1 MNAKKIRFGM
11 YICLS
16 LLIGATYV
24 SDNWPQDQLNRSD
37 FSSLAEFENT
47 IFASEPNEAFSVI
60 KDPEVLEK
68 LENQGFSFGS
78 MLNSILKNS
87 FSSQSISNSNFD
99 IYQSNTLFKS
109 AVAIISQDLKEIIND
124 ENKASAGSA
133 GVGMAFSKRIFDE
146 RWFQAKHGQFE
157 LIGIV
162 NRTDRMSINTN
173 TCGELRFIYRLSY
186 NATKP
191 QKMYSRL
198 PITFMLKFNQVQ
210 DDGDYKNCQRFAQAW
225 VNPSEPMNSDDYAK
239 WLQTD
244 KGPLGS
250 ENFQIQNFLTA
261 ELNMQAFR
269 IPATIR
275 RDMGGHA
282 SYLLRV
288 FNKQQDAFVP
298 GYLENTPDVTKISK
312 NPTLKKEL
320 LAFLKNKSPVYT
332 NQLGIKTR
340 TDQFNR
346 IDKGVVL
353 IPEKFLAQKAI
364 SYSPYGVS
372 RYSNKL
378 FNQIFSESD
387 FADLDYSQNDFVK
400 TPDAL
405 IRRLNDSSC
414 VGCHQGRAMAGFHFL
429 GLDKSSTHPMNALN
443 FEGSGHFQIELERR
457 SQFLEKI
464 RNGTWAKPARDFSIA
479 PPEGKK
485 AGYGHFCGL
494 PNTNGFQHWQCEEGL
509 TCQKSDEAKDEK
521 ILGKC
526 LPTIQKAGDPC
537 MYGYVTQ
544 EDRNKDK
551 IILDPTKKCNNGNS
565 NYSCSPVVGPAGT
578 KLGGFP
584 SGSCGAATCK
594 NLDSKTEVCGH
605 TAAAGFSNCVGD
617 SSKTFE
623 YCLNTYSKEVGLGL
637 CNKDRACRNDYVCVR
652 VSKDKGACM
661 PSYFVFQVRQDGH
674 PAPQ

>member
-1 MNAKKIRFGM
+1 MQTKKIRYGIYAF
-11 YICLS
+11 LS
-16 LLIGATYV
+16 LLICATYLT
-24 SDNWPQDQLNRSD
+24 DIWQQQQIQTTD
-37 FSSLAEFENT
+37 FSSLAENENT
-47 IFASEPNEAFSVI
+47 VFESEPDEAFSVI

-68 LENQGFSFGS
+68 LESQGFSFGA
-78 MLNSILKNS
+78 MLNSILRNS
-87 FSSQSISNSNFD
+87 FSSQAVSNSNFD
-99 IYQSNTLFKS
+99 IFQSNPLFKS
-109 AVAIISQDLKEIIND
+109 AVGIISQDLKAIMAD

-133 GVGMAFSKRIFDE
+133 GVGIAFSKRIFDE

-162 NRTDRMSINTN
+162 NRTDRMSIAPT

-210 DDGDYKNCQRFAQAW
+210 DNHDYKNCQRFAQAW
-225 VNPSEPMNSDDYAK
+225 VNPPERMNSDEYVK

-244 KGPLGS
+244 KAPLGA
-250 ENFQIQNFLTA
+250 ENFQIQNFKTA

-275 RDMGGHA
+275 REMGGHA

-288 FNKQQDAFVP
+288 FNKQQDSFVP
-298 GYLENTPDVTKISK
+298 GYLENTPDVEKISK
-312 NPTLKKEL
+312 NPALKKEL
-320 LAFLKNKSPVYT
+320 LAFLKDKGTVYT
-332 NQLGIKTR
+332 NELGIKTR
-340 TDQFNR
+340 TNQFNR

-372 RYSNKL
+372 RYSNRL

-387 FADLDYSQNDFVK
+387 FADLDYSRNDFVK

-405 IRRLNDSSC
+405 LRRLNDSSC

-429 GLDKSSTHPMNALN
+429 GLDKKSTHPMNALN

-457 SQFLEKI
+457 SQFLENI
-464 RNGTWAKPARDFSIA
+464 RKGVWAKPSRDFSIA

-494 PNTNGFQHWQCEEGL
+494 PNTKGFQHWQCEDGL

-526 LPTIQKAGDPC
+526 LPNVQKAGDPC

-594 NLDSKTEVCGH
+594 NLDPKTEVCGH
-605 TAAAGFSNCVGD
+605 TAAAGFSVCVGD
-617 SSKTFE
+617 TSKTFE